1 MEKLVLL
8 IGVFLVGTGV
18 RYQMLTKT
26 EVIEEDK
33 RDWFARLWLGNRPKK
48 SNLTEAG
55 LEYRRKSNGYS
66 LLGFAVVLLYLFVFI
81 K

>member
-8 IGVFLVGTGV
+8 LGIFFIGTGV
-18 RYQMLTKT
+18 RYQMLTKV

-55 LEYRRKSNGYS
+55 LDYRRKSDWFS
-66 LLGFAVVLLYLFVFI
+66 FIGFVVVLFYLFVLM

>member
-8 IGVFLVGTGV
+8 LGVFFIGTGV
-18 RYQMLTKT
+18 RYQMLTKV

-48 SNLTEAG
+48 SNLTDVG
-55 LEYRRKSNGYS
+55 LEYRRKSDWFA
-66 LLGFAVVLLYLFVFI
+66 LIGFAVVILYFI
-81 K
+81 AFMK